1 MASYFSNAAR
11 AAARRRLARGR
22 DRMRHREA
30 AALHRFQ
37 PHTQSIIATKTG
49 TFWSGYFWKTLVRET
64 VHESIGG
71 TSQPRHG
78 MRADG

>member
-1 MASYFSNAAR
+1 MPHVQQPAADSLVDAIECGIVKLPHCIGSN
-11 AAARRRLARGR
+11 LTPN
-22 DRMRHREA
+22 
-30 AALHRFQ
+30 Q
-37 PHTQSIIATKTG
+37 IIATKTG

-78 MRADG
+78 MRAEG